1 MKITVK
7 NVDGRLGTGVAS
19 LSYTTQRDG
28 GVTETVNAASPVKP
42 EVKKTSPAK
51 KKPAV
56 KTAVKTAGKT
66 AAKPAQPAVSP
77 DYAALA
83 DIPVPTPAPVKQ
95 AVKKQPS
102 VVRKNASKAVPEK
115 QQGTVRQTRTQQR
128 PKSAVQDDYAALKEL
143 ARAYYIPGTG
153 RTSRQT
159 PGFESRLVDTLSGAG
174 KTYGGSLAGFGGL
187 SAELLEAL
195 DRNAAQSSPSGQ
207 RARQEAENIRRYQAM
222 LDNNMWANGV
232 PLTAEDREKIAGYI
246 QSAQRFIDTEQ
257 ARQENVHAPI
267 RKAADSA
274 YGAAARLTESGQRDI
289 DRAKAGLNGLGR
301 FAVDV
306 GVAGAQMGLDFAP
319 SILTGGGSALVPMFF
334 RSAGGGALAGK
345 DSGADLATRTA
356 YALGSGALSV
366 ATEQISN
373 IAGPFRKLFGAG
385 AADRIAARL
394 VERFGENGAVQVMN
408 RLSQTAAG
416 RTALAAF
423 GEGAEEFI
431 EGLGQAFLQEATIT
445 PTDDAPPDMVRYAKN
460 SMARFDPV
468 EAGYEFLIGAALGG
482 LGGGVD
488 VLRRCGAQTAAN
500 ETESGLDSRQAQP
513 KGTDTPVDL
522 GASERISDPLMDA
535 VRRGGRLTDTP
546 VDMQK
551 EFERFI
557 IQKDGAE
564 AAPKAE
570 ADLLS
575 ALLPQGKRVSLQ
587 DLSAGQLSAVEAANA
602 RGTVDVDAKQQAY
615 QVNPEEHIDRR
626 KSYDMGRRTVNAFQF
641 DHPQLHEFYRGAA
654 EALLNDLAQTQK
666 GGEFIRAEGD
676 YYGGRRLSRFTSPAI
691 EALLDEYRLSYGQ
704 IEKAL
709 NAIIQ
714 DKGQE
719 NYAAAKRV
727 ELVLDDM
734 LSNGFKDVEG
744 RPYGPDEAYIAAKAE
759 IAGSLEAETEAAPQ
773 PDLGVM
779 GQEIQRHFGKKDSGP
794 EAAPQSFLM
803 DFAELHR
810 RILEEQAKGESA
822 LTEIRG
828 RDTIGETGES
838 EVTPYEQVGREHR
851 ESRQE
856 DTGAFS
862 RRSLE
867 EGRSTYQI
875 GDYIFGFR
883 TVQGEPSLAAQAT
896 REALNALGVPS
907 LIVESQAEWNHR
919 GQSHTSEISEAATI
933 AKKLV
938 AISNNMSLNP
948 QTVAGHEAFH
958 FWAEMEARADF
969 EDVISDNIDFSS
981 DAFLDFQD
989 TIARNYFGK
998 EVDISDSAAYE
1009 KLMEEVHAYL
1019 AGDLHSGEHE
1029 AQLRAML
1036 RDYDAVKAAWD
1047 TLAEYGR
1054 THPAEAPQMDGLG
1067 AADAGS
1073 VNTPFDQ
1080 MQAETDQFH
1089 PINPN
1094 AAERVVRERGR
1105 APADVPVENP
1115 GTGQNIRKLASTIL
1129 NSPLTSNEMAPIIE
1143 SAIAEG
1149 ALNYGVI
1156 TDRGALMQAQEAI
1169 RKNGYQAAARQVIVK
1184 AELGQ
1189 RLGKYDGVQAIVAY
1203 NAAVEAGDHV
1213 TAYEVLTALGE
1224 ASTDAAQ
1231 LNQAMHLLNRMTP
1244 EGKLLSLRRMADRMS
1259 QRQNRN
1265 GQRRSSLAELDAEAQ
1280 RADFVEQR
1288 TGFQISDELAADYLS
1303 AETEEARAEAW
1314 DAIVQD
1320 LASQIPNTLWDKWN
1334 AWRYTAML
1342 TNPTTH
1348 VRNFLGNVA
1357 AQLQRKVKNAMG
1369 AVLEGGMVRDQSQRT
1384 KSFLGAQD
1392 RGLLDFARGQYEADQ
1407 AAAMGQGKY
1416 AEGSPG
1422 AIMQEIQAKRKVLDG
1437 PFQWLS
1443 EKNSALLDA
1452 EDVWFNRPAYVDS
1465 FAQALKAK
1473 GVTAEEAASG
1483 AKAELVEAARAY
1495 AVREAQ
1501 RATFRDANAFSDF
1514 VARLGRYEGDN
1525 PVAKGFALL
1534 TDAMLPFR
1542 RTPANVLV
1550 RGLEYSPAG
1559 LAKAIYEGAVKVRKG
1574 DVTAAEMVDHL
1585 ASGLTGT
1592 GVFALG
1598 GLLASLG
1605 LLALRHG
1612 DDDRERNFLRDAG
1625 FQDFALQIGGQSY
1638 TLSWL
1643 TPSAMPLFA
1652 GAAMAEAWAGQ
1663 GGSFRSFLEGMKS
1676 VTDSV
1681 LETSMLSSLNQLLE
1695 GMSYAESKPWYIL
1708 SSLLGDYVS
1717 QAVPTVLGKAAS
1729 AADPYVRSAYVPA
1742 KTGELEKDVSFFLQG
1757 IQRKTPGARN
1767 RMQPKIDLW
1776 GREVSN
1782 GGTSER
1788 MLENFL
1794 SPGFYG
1800 RVSDDALT
1808 KELQRLA
1815 DAAGSSGVYPARAD
1829 KSFVVDGE
1837 TKILTAEEY
1846 TRYAKTVG
1854 KTRYDILKTLIGR
1867 EGYRKLSDEDKA
1879 RTIAAVY
1886 EYANA
1891 VGKMEVSSYRPEGAV
1906 LELFNSPLDPATFF
1920 LYKRMMAIEDAK
1932 QQGGAQANANV
1943 REALYKDSTLTP
1955 QEKNLLDDLIIHDM
1969 TIIPR
1974 DKDVDYSNQ
1983 DSFAV
1988 SQMSDSAVR
1997 RWQSVHEAFP
2007 ELSGEDYK
2015 TAWEICQRRGT
2026 TASPYTQERKQRD
2039 LMEALGLSQRDA
2051 WRLIQAVK
2059 G

>member
-1 MKITVK
+1 M
-7 NVDGRLGTGVAS
+7 
-19 LSYTTQRDG
+19 
-28 GVTETVNAASPVKP
+28 
-42 EVKKTSPAK
+42 
-51 KKPAV
+51 
-56 KTAVKTAGKT
+56 
-66 AAKPAQPAVSP
+66 
-77 DYAALA
+77 
-83 DIPVPTPAPVKQ
+83 
-95 AVKKQPS
+95 
-102 VVRKNASKAVPEK
+102 
-115 QQGTVRQTRTQQR
+115 
-128 PKSAVQDDYAALKEL
+128 
-143 ARAYYIPGTG
+143 
-153 RTSRQT
+153 
-159 PGFESRLVDTLSGAG
+159 
-174 KTYGGSLAGFGGL
+174 
-187 SAELLEAL
+187 
-195 DRNAAQSSPSGQ
+195 
-207 RARQEAENIRRYQAM
+207 
-222 LDNNMWANGV
+222 
-232 PLTAEDREKIAGYI
+232 
-246 QSAQRFIDTEQ
+246 
-257 ARQENVHAPI
+257 
-267 RKAADSA
+267 
-274 YGAAARLTESGQRDI
+274 
-289 DRAKAGLNGLGR
+289 
-301 FAVDV
+301 
-306 GVAGAQMGLDFAP
+306 
-319 SILTGGGSALVPMFF
+319 
-334 RSAGGGALAGK
+334 
-345 DSGADLATRTA
+345 
-356 YALGSGALSV
+356 
-366 ATEQISN
+366 
-373 IAGPFRKLFGAG
+373 
-385 AADRIAARL
+385 
-394 VERFGENGAVQVMN
+394 
-408 RLSQTAAG
+408 
-416 RTALAAF
+416 
-423 GEGAEEFI
+423 
-431 EGLGQAFLQEATIT
+431 
-445 PTDDAPPDMVRYAKN
+445 
-460 SMARFDPV
+460 
-468 EAGYEFLIGAALGG
+468 
-482 LGGGVD
+482 
-488 VLRRCGAQTAAN
+488 
-500 ETESGLDSRQAQP
+500 
-513 KGTDTPVDL
+513 
-522 GASERISDPLMDA
+522 
-535 VRRGGRLTDTP
+535 
-546 VDMQK
+546 
-551 EFERFI
+551 
-557 IQKDGAE
+557 
-564 AAPKAE
+564 
-570 ADLLS
+570 
-575 ALLPQGKRVSLQ
+575 
-587 DLSAGQLSAVEAANA
+587 
-602 RGTVDVDAKQQAY
+602 
-615 QVNPEEHIDRR
+615 
-626 KSYDMGRRTVNAFQF
+626 
-641 DHPQLHEFYRGAA
+641 
-654 EALLNDLAQTQK
+654 
-666 GGEFIRAEGD
+666 
-676 YYGGRRLSRFTSPAI
+676 
-691 EALLDEYRLSYGQ
+691 
-704 IEKAL
+704 
-709 NAIIQ
+709 
-714 DKGQE
+714 
-719 NYAAAKRV
+719 
-727 ELVLDDM
+727 
-734 LSNGFKDVEG
+734 
-744 RPYGPDEAYIAAKAE
+744 
-759 IAGSLEAETEAAPQ
+759 
-773 PDLGVM
+773 
-779 GQEIQRHFGKKDSGP
+779 
-794 EAAPQSFLM
+794 
-803 DFAELHR
+803 
-810 RILEEQAKGESA
+810 
-822 LTEIRG
+822 
-828 RDTIGETGES
+828 
-838 EVTPYEQVGREHR
+838 
-851 ESRQE
+851 
-856 DTGAFS
+856 
-862 RRSLE
+862 
-867 EGRSTYQI
+867 
-875 GDYIFGFR
+875 
-883 TVQGEPSLAAQAT
+883 
-896 REALNALGVPS
+896 
-907 LIVESQAEWNHR
+907 
-919 GQSHTSEISEAATI
+919 
-933 AKKLV
+933 
-938 AISNNMSLNP
+938 
-948 QTVAGHEAFH
+948 
-958 FWAEMEARADF
+958 
-969 EDVISDNIDFSS
+969 
-981 DAFLDFQD
+981 
-989 TIARNYFGK
+989 
-998 EVDISDSAAYE
+998 
-1009 KLMEEVHAYL
+1009 
-1019 AGDLHSGEHE
+1019 
-1029 AQLRAML
+1029 
-1036 RDYDAVKAAWD
+1036 
-1047 TLAEYGR
+1047 
-1054 THPAEAPQMDGLG
+1054 
-1067 AADAGS
+1067 
-1073 VNTPFDQ
+1073 
-1080 MQAETDQFH
+1080 
-1089 PINPN
+1089 
-1094 AAERVVRERGR
+1094 
-1105 APADVPVENP
+1105 ENP

-1265 GQRRSSLAELDAEAQ
+1265 GQRRSSLAGLDAEAQ

-1891 VGKMEVSSYRPEGAV
+1891 VGKMEVSSYKPGETT

-1943 REALYKDSTLTP
+1943 REALYKDSTLSP
-1955 QEKNLLDDLIIHDM
+1955 QEKNLLDDWIIHDM
-1969 TIIPR
+1969 TIIPQ

-1997 RWQSVHEAFP
+1997 RWENVHAAFP
-2007 ELSGEDYK
+2007 DLSGEDYR